1 MPTPAHVA
9 CRIGGVGLTIGLGAG
24 LFTGAL
30 DLLTDLKIS
39 SCHVILCSK
48 VRSCFEIALAVL
60 FPSELLGSSSMT
72 NCYYLKHFQIFKTCF
87 ASDGKGERQVILDIK
102 LSESGEG
109 SKERDHGK

>member
-9 CRIGGVGLTIGLGAG
+9 CHIGGVGLTIGLGPG

-72 NCYYLKHFQIFKTCF
+72 NCYYLKHFFIYLAALGLC
-87 ASDGKGERQVILDIK
+87 AARGISS
-102 LSESGEG
+102 LSMQTLSCGMRG
-109 SKERDHGK
+109 IDP